1 MRRTLIRL
9 SRSNILMTSSRLKGF
24 DSPTVWQE
32 FTPLSNRLKSVNL
45 GQGFPD
51 WTAPDFIKKALID
64 AVLSDSN
71 QYCRSGG
78 ENLLVHALAKHYGPL
93 VGRDINALTE
103 VTTSVGATEGI
114 FAIMQAYINAGT
126 VNKRGNSNAPT
137 SCTVRVLS

>member
-1 MRRTLIRL
+1 
-9 SRSNILMTSSRLKGF
+9 MTSSRLKGF
-24 DSPTVWQE
+24 DAPTVWQE
-32 FTPLSNRLKSVNL
+32 FTPLSNKLKSVNL

-51 WTAPDFIKKALID
+51 WTAPAFIKKALVE
-64 AVLSDSN
+64 AVMNDNN

-93 VGRDINALTE
+93 VGREIDALKE

-126 VNKRGNSNAPT
+126 GPFK
-137 SCTVRVLS
+137 